1 MRLNSKKIAIVFE
14 IESDSPWLLNMLDN
28 ENLLTDLA
36 ERAMREFVHDLRKMN
51 GFGNSNAA
59 PKLLSAYI
67 VGGIGGGKEEGE
79 STNL

>member
-14 IESDSPWLLNMLDN
+14 VESGSPWLLNMLDN

-51 GFGNSNAA
+51 GFSTSQAA
-59 PKLLSAYI
+59 AELIIAYL
-67 VGGIGGGKEEGE
+67 GEE
-79 STNL
+79 SPFS